1 MNSEDNQAYH
11 NFVAKQA
18 SKFIMAQKC
27 SQNSITTQGKVA
39 GQIRIIYKRWSP
51 VVTRSGFYLLSPEL
65 DSKVLSEKWVSALKK
80 LVVLGI
86 TRNEAI
92 ERLAQIVEARVAN
105 DDMPRSFS
113 IDSWYQVLFRDIDV
127 LREQWTEESRSE
139 FLCLWVTRQCLH
151 CLTVHQNCRTFGSS
165 HRGLGYDGRCPCH
178 W

>member
-1 MNSEDNQAYH
+1 MNSKDNQAYDS
-11 NFVAKQA
+11 FLARQG
-18 SKFIMAQKC
+18 SKFILAQKC
-27 SQNSITTQGKVA
+27 SHNSITTQGKVA
-39 GQIRIIYKRWSP
+39 GQIRIIYERWSP

-139 FLCLWVTRQCLH
+139 FLCLWVKRQCLQ
-151 CLTVHQNCRTFGSS
+151 CLKVHILRRTFGS
-165 HRGLGYDGRCPCH
+165 DNWTGRCDDG
-178 W
+178 